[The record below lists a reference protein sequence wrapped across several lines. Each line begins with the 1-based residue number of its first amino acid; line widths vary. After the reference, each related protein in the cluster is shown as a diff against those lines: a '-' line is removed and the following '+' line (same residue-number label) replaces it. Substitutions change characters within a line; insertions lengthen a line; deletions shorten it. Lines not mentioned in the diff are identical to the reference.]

1 MTKAKTEIEADPARP
16 SVGYG
21 RPPTRTHFKK
31 GRSGN
36 RKGRPTGSKNYC
48 VVLEHVLKECVKL
61 PDGRVVSKAEALVIR
76 AQHGALK
83 GDPGA
88 IKVLDLFAEK
98 LELSK
103 PCENGEGRKY
113 GYLVVPRKLPRHE
126 WEKVAAR
133 ALKHNLEP
141 DPRFKRPQEVIEVTK
156 ITRKA
161 NRGDT

>member
-1 MTKAKTEIEADPARP
+1 
-16 SVGYG
+16 
-21 RPPTRTHFKK
+21 
-31 GRSGN
+31 
-36 RKGRPTGSKNYC
+36 
-48 VVLEHVLKECVKL
+48 
-61 PDGRVVSKAEALVIR
+61 
-76 AQHGALK
+76 
-83 GDPGA
+83 
-88 IKVLDLFAEK
+88 LFAEK

-126 WEKVAAR
+126 WAKVAAR

-141 DPRFKRPQEVIEVTK
+141 DPRFKRPEEAIEVTK